1 MIVLSSSELA
11 SDSRLPPIP
20 NAQPSTILEALTG
33 ADIMV
38 SKLSMPATT
47 ETLIRRHVD
56 AGAVLINRKSMYDM
70 LHSIASDSINAILA
84 RMLAIGAKYTWQRVI
99 MSTGVYVPDLDT
111 GLTLVGE
118 PRKGS
123 TGSTYIHLRPA
134 PQGLPNYKALASIKR
149 RIAMRGG
156 FYLPLTCDDEI
167 PGELLAWEKDLKE
180 LSETK
185 EVWPVVGKM
194 HDPPECDDPLQTPV
208 EVKDWRASL
217 LAMMRAVAGKVG
229 PSKVNA
235 LRTAML
241 AHGADDTLFQALYW
255 GSAQDRRGI
264 PKMTGW
270 GPNTI
275 QSVRNVVGVA
285 HGFDIAQEVIGEF

>member
-1 MIVLSSSELA
+1 MDMIAIDSSELT

-20 NAQPSTILEALTG
+20 DAQPSTILEALTG

-38 SKLSMPATT
+38 SKLSMPAGT

-56 AGAVLINRKSMYDM
+56 AGAVLINRKSMSDM
-70 LHSIASDSINAILA
+70 LHSIASGSINAILA
-84 RMLAIGAKYTWQRVI
+84 RMLAIGARYTWQRVI

-123 TGSTYIHLRPA
+123 TGSTYIHLRQT
-134 PQGLPNYKALASIKR
+134 PQGLPNYKALASIRR
-149 RIAMRGG
+149 RIALRGG

-167 PGELLAWEKDLKE
+167 PGELLAWEKDLQE

-194 HDPPECDDPLQTPV
+194 YDPPACDDPLQTPV
-208 EVKDWRASL
+208 EVKDWRAVL
-217 LAMMRAVAGKVG
+217 VAFPGLG

-241 AHGADDTLFQALYW
+241 TYGMTQDTLFQALYW
-255 GSAQDRRGI
+255 ASARDRYGI
-264 PKMTGW
+264 PKIAGW
-270 GPNTI
+270 GRSTI
-275 QSVRNVVGVA
+275 QSVRDALGLRDGVDLA
-285 HGFDIAQEVIGEF
+285 VELIGEF

>member
-1 MIVLSSSELA
+1 MIVIDTSELT
-11 SDSRLPPIP
+11 SDSRLPTIP
-20 NAQPSTILEALTG
+20 NAQPSTILEAISG

-38 SKLSMPATT
+38 SKLSMPVGT

-56 AGAVLINRKSMYDM
+56 AGAVLINRKSMADM
-70 LHSIASDSINAILA
+70 LHSITSGSINAILA
-84 RMLAIGAKYTWQRVI
+84 RMLAIGARYTWQRVI

-134 PQGLPNYKALASIKR
+134 PQGLPNYKALASIRR
-149 RIAMRGG
+149 RIALRGG

-167 PGELLAWEKDLKE
+167 PSELLAWERDLKE

-185 EVWPVVGKM
+185 EVWPVVAKM
-194 HDPPECDDPLQTPV
+194 VDPPACDDPLQTPV
-208 EVKDWRASL
+208 EVKDWRAI
-217 LAMMRAVAGKVG
+217 LAAFPGLG
-229 PSKVNA
+229 PAKVNA

-241 AHGADDTLFQALYW
+241 THGMTQDTLFQALYW
-255 GSAQDRRGI
+255 ASAQDRYGI
-264 PKMTGW
+264 PKIAGW
-270 GPNTI
+270 GRSTI
-275 QSVRNVVGVA
+275 QSVRDALGLRDGVDLA
-285 HGFDIAQEVIGEF
+285 VELIGEF

>member
-1 MIVLSSSELA
+1 
-11 SDSRLPPIP
+11 
-20 NAQPSTILEALTG
+20 
-33 ADIMV
+33 MV
-38 SKLSMPATT
+38 SSLSMPATT

-56 AGAVLINRKSMYDM
+56 AGAALFNRKSMYDM
-70 LHSIASDSINAILA
+70 LHSIASGSINAILA
-84 RMLAIGAKYTWQRVI
+84 RMLAIGARYTWQRVI

-123 TGSTYIHLRPA
+123 TGSTYIHLRQT
-134 PQGLPNYKALASIKR
+134 PQGLPNYKALASIRR
-149 RIAMRGG
+149 RIALRGG

-167 PGELLAWEKDLKE
+167 PGELLAWEKDLQE

-194 HDPPECDDPLQTPV
+194 YDPPACDDPLQTPV

-217 LAMMRAVAGKVG
+217 LAMMQAVAGGVG

-241 AHGADDTLFQALYW
+241 EAGADDTLFQALYW
-255 GSAQDRRGI
+255 GSASNRLGI
-264 PKMTGW
+264 PKVAGW
-270 GPNTI
+270 GQGTI
-275 QSVRNVVGVA
+275 QSVRDALGLENEM
-285 HGFDIAQEVIGEF
+285 DIMLDALHF